1 MENPYL
7 SFYSL
12 CLINEDKS
20 LVDIVAHQLIYSW
33 SGNLLNNEN
42 WSDFWLNEGTTF
54 LLQIKIIKIWK
65 DEDYAKSDKF

>member
-7 SFYSL
+7 SFYSI

-33 SGNLLNNEN
+33 SRNLLNNEN
-42 WSDFWLNEGTTF
+42 WSDFWLNEGTPSSN
-54 LLQIKIIKIWK
+54 KNNKNM
-65 DEDYAKSDKF
+65 ER